1 MARIGLL
8 HPGEMGAAL
17 GAALHDRDHDV
28 VWASSGRSAATAG
41 RAEEAGLRDAATV
54 DELAQES
61 DVILSVCP
69 PHAAANVARS
79 VVGFRGVFVD
89 ANAISPT
96 TARAIAAE
104 VEAGG
109 ARFVDGGIIGPP
121 PRDAE
126 TRLYLAGGGA
136 DAVAEL
142 FRGTPVDARVV
153 SDEPGAASALKLA
166 YSAWSKGTAALLLS
180 IRELARAE
188 GIETPLLDEWSES
201 VPELPGRSLSAARS
215 AAAKGWRFA
224 GEMEEIAATF
234 AAAGLPTGFHKAA
247 AEIFRRAPR
256 FDGAA
261 PNEQTL
267 DRVLAG
273 LR

>member
-1 MARIGLL
+1 MARIGVL
-8 HPGEMGAAL
+8 HPGEMGAAV
-17 GAALHDRDHDV
+17 GAVLRRRGHDV
-28 VWASSGRSAATAG
+28 LWASSGRSAATAR
-41 RAEEAGLRDAATV
+41 RAAEAGLRDAVAV
-54 DELAQES
+54 DELAQTS

-69 PHAAANVARS
+69 PHAAADVARS
-79 VVGFRGVFVD
+79 VSNFRGVFVD
-89 ANAISPT
+89 ANAVAPA
-96 TARAIAAE
+96 TARRIADD
-104 VEAGG
+104 VERGG

-126 TRLYLAGGGA
+126 TRLYLAGGQA
-136 DAVAEL
+136 EAVAEL
-142 FRGTPVDARVV
+142 FAGTPVDARVV

-166 YSAWSKGTAALLLS
+166 YAAWSKGTAALLLA

-188 GIETPLLDEWSES
+188 GVETPLLDEWSLS

-234 AAAGLPTGFHKAA
+234 AAAGLPGGFHEAA

-261 PNEQTL
+261 PDEATL
-267 DRVLAG
+267 DRVLAE